1 MTQTGK
7 KVLIVE
13 DSKNYLFIISQK
25 LSEEGF
31 IVTTAEDGEE
41 GLAAAKKDK
50 PDLILLDIEMPKM
63 DGLTVAKKLR
73 EENIQIPIIFLTNL
87 SDLNHI
93 SEATETASEYI
104 IKSDITAEG
113 IAERVKT
120 RLGPK

>member
-113 IAERVKT
+113 IVERVKT
-120 RLGPK
+120 RLSLK